1 MTEKKTNKRSEITYK
16 DLSRQEKLEY
26 LWTYYKWPALLVLAV
41 VLVIGFTIWNNARKD
56 KRQVVADVLL
66 VGSLEPESGLFD
78 DLIPALGY
86 SRRGEKY
93 GVVETFSFSREGD
106 NSRQS
111 QYVSV
116 MLLMRDVDVMAAPE
130 DVFAYYAGS
139 GAFRDLAGLLP
150 PALLEK
156 YEDLA
161 WTVTN
166 EETGETVLCGFRL
179 GADTPLLREGYFVS
193 PVLCGVVANSDDFT
207 ADIRLL
213 AALLG
218 EDPADW
224 AEYYLPE
231 DADIY
236 R

>member
-86 SRRGEKY
+86 SSRGEKY
-93 GVVETFSFSREGD
+93 GVVETFSFSMEGD

-139 GAFRDLAGLLP
+139 RA
-150 PALLEK
+150 
-156 YEDLA
+156 Y
-161 WTVTN
+161 
-166 EETGETVLCGFRL
+166 
-179 GADTPLLREGYFVS
+179 
-193 PVLCGVVANSDDFT
+193 
-207 ADIRLL
+207 
-213 AALLG
+213 
-218 EDPADW
+218 
-224 AEYYLPE
+224 
-231 DADIY
+231 ADIY